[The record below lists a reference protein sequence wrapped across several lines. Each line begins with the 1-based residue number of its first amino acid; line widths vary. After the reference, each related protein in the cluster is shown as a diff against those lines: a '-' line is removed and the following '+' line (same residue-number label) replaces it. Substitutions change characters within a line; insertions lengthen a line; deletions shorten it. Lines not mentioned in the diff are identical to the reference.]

1 LGFIVRHDGGGKYD
15 GAWNRIQEE
24 GTIMIEPQIISLRLR
39 VKENHVIVVSFFFVT
54 KEKKK
59 SKRN

>member
-1 LGFIVRHDGGGKYD
+1 
-15 GAWNRIQEE
+15 
-24 GTIMIEPQIISLRLR
+24 MIEPQIISLRLR